1 MQCKPNPCNTT
12 IQYHVLPYMLQTQC
26 NLAVAFNH
34 IIDKSKVK
42 RIYAN
47 VFFAD
52 RPLQRIPQTELPHN
66 HLAPMAAMAPMAAD
80 SVTYDVTLPPSITS
94 STESKTG
101 GSRAYQS

>member
-1 MQCKPNPCNTT
+1 
-12 IQYHVLPYMLQTQC
+12 MLQTQC

-66 HLAPMAAMAPMAAD
+66 HLAPMAAN